1 MSSQEEARFITS
13 KTIYAM
19 SGHYSDIWDDFL
31 LSKKRVWLEAD
42 LDDAT
47 FGVTLSKIFKSAY
60 DKAYEG
66 CIDALDDGR
75 EAAGDMSGALSTCA
89 RNWVRAEQAS
99 TVTYR

>member
-1 MSSQEEARFITS
+1 MSSREETRFITS
-13 KTIYAM
+13 NTIYAM
-19 SGHYSDIWDDFL
+19 SEQYSDIWDDFL

-47 FGVTLSKIFKSAY
+47 FGKTMSKIFKSAY

-75 EAAGDMSGALSTCA
+75 VVAEDMSSALSTCA
-89 RNWVRAEQAS
+89 RNWLRAEQAS
-99 TVTYR
+99 TVKYR

>member
-1 MSSQEEARFITS
+1 MSER
-13 KTIYAM
+13 Y
-19 SGHYSDIWDDFL
+19 GDVWDDFL

-66 CIDALDDGR
+66 CVDALDDGR
-75 EAAGDMSGALSTCA
+75 EAAGNMSGALSTCA
-89 RNWVRAEQAS
+89 RNWQRAEQAS